1 MGSILHDIIIN
12 WGLSGIAAA
21 AAIYLIWENFKRNKE
36 IEDHII
42 SRTDN
47 AVVERKDNTNIIM
60 QSISN
65 LDHKVDDIEDKMD
78 DTIKRVDNIESRIDH
93 SSNWHVSNELQGL
106 NSTISIAPTVYN
118 IIGNYMDDIQADH
131 IAIGMLHNGVF
142 GITSLPFY
150 KYDILIE
157 KFSPIR
163 HPKDKEL
170 CRLYKNTELS
180 LHNKL
185 PGALIQDKEIY
196 FDLTDESNCQ
206 LFSDMDDMMYHRC
219 TQIGIK
225 YIMFTLL
232 HDASDNPIGF
242 CTAYSFS
249 KPIRSQLMKE
259 MTKTLSQLYSDIK
272 KTNPE

>member
-1 MGSILHDIIIN
+1 MGSLLHDIIIN

-42 SRTDN
+42 SRTDH
-47 AVVERKDNTNIIM
+47 AIAERKDNTNTII

-65 LDHKVDDIEDKMD
+65 LDHKVDNIDNKVGTTIERVDKIEDRLD
-78 DTIKRVDNIESRIDH
+78 R
-93 SSNWHVSNELQGL
+93 SSNWHVNNELEGL
-106 NSTISIAPTVYN
+106 NSTISIAPTIYN

-142 GITSLPFY
+142 GITNLPFY
-150 KYDILIE
+150 KYDILME

-163 HPKDKEL
+163 HPNDKEL
-170 CRLYKNTELS
+170 CRLYKNAELS

-196 FDLTDESNCQ
+196 FDLTDEANRN

-219 TQIGIK
+219 THIGIK

-232 HDASDNPIGF
+232 QDASNNPIGF
-242 CTAYSFS
+242 CTAYSFD
-249 KPIRSQLMKE
+249 KPIRSQQMKE
-259 MTKTLSQLYSDIK
+259 MTKILSQLYSDIK
-272 KTNPE
+272 KTNP